1 MDAPASYVVPMT
13 PSILPAGSPLDRE
26 PGSLGVL
33 SYNVLLPNVGA
44 GWWVFK
50 FYDPAVAEEHRGW
63 PHRQAL
69 LRQQITGARA
79 DVVALQEAV
88 PDTFD
93 QDFAFLGEAGY
104 AGELHRKGEL
114 RCATFWRRDRLE
126 LAAEPKHADRV
137 LVTALRAVD
146 DRSRVALVLN
156 GHLKAGPDP
165 GRRLRQ
171 VAEALDQAARLAR
184 SLGLPLDRTP
194 VVFCGDFNSEP
205 AGSAV
210 SQLLREGAVP
220 PTAREAAYPDLELT
234 SKTKTQPFGPLADAY
249 AAACDPPPATLL
261 LPDRHAYFADE
272 SGAVRPA
279 IVAAI
284 RALFARFSG
293 GRDVMDRAAVDAWI
307 TTINRASDRGSELTK
322 ARAVFE
328 ARGVEQLTADDLVGV
343 YLAELGEGK
352 VWGVYHDLHACG
364 VAPEPGPTR
373 VFAGRF
379 DQIHHTAATLPLRAV
394 RALLTDEQR
403 ERVFTR
409 GETLPNAWH
418 PSDHLPVGAVF
429 TFG

>member
-1 MDAPASYVVPMT
+1 MSASYVVPMALT
-13 PSILPAGSPLDRE
+13 ILPAGSPLDGE
-26 PGSLGVL
+26 PGTLGVL
-33 SYNVLLPNVGA
+33 SYNVLLPNAGA

-50 FYDPAVAEEHRGW
+50 FYDPAVAEEHRAW

-69 LRQQITGARA
+69 LRQQLAEARA
-79 DVVALQEAV
+79 DVIALQEAV
-88 PDTFD
+88 PDTFAD
-93 QDFAFLGEAGY
+93 DFAFLGEEGY

-126 LAAEPKHADRV
+126 LAAEAKHADRV
-137 LVTALRAVD
+137 LVTALRSVH
-146 DRSRVALVLN
+146 DRSRVVLVLN

-171 VAEALDQAARLAR
+171 AAEALEQAARLAR

-210 SQLLREGAVP
+210 SQLLREGSVP
-220 PTAREAAYPDLELT
+220 PTAREAAYPEVELT
-234 SKTKTQPFGPLADAY
+234 SKVKTQPFGPLVDAH
-249 AAACDPPPATLL
+249 AEALGDRVPATLL
-261 LPDRHAYFADE
+261 LPDRQAYFADE
-272 SGAVRPA
+272 AGAVRPA
-279 IVAAI
+279 IVAAV
-284 RALFARFSG
+284 RAMFERFAA
-293 GRDVMDRAAVDAWI
+293 GRGVMDRDAVAAWI
-307 TTINRASDRGSELTK
+307 TTINRASDRGSELAK

-328 ARGVEQLTADDLVGV
+328 ARGVEQLTVDDLLGV

-364 VAPEPGPTR
+364 VAPAPGPTR
-373 VFAGRF
+373 VFEGRF
-379 DQIHHTAATLPLRAV
+379 DQIHHTPATLPLRAV

-429 TFG
+429 AF